1 LQKDFCTEENVYPLK
16 YTKDINSLKEIRILS
31 ALFRTNRGK
40 KYFEGKNYLFFAQTF
55 LLFRSLSEGQPHHAL
70 IFIESRKTFASAFYR
85 QEFVRDFD

>member
-40 KYFEGKNYLFFAQTF
+40 K